1 MTGEKKTTPYS
12 VSIRHYVEPCCCV
25 EADPSM
31 RPRTS
36 AEIARLRDIY
46 EE

>member
-1 MTGEKKTTPYS
+1 MTRGKKTMPCS
-12 VSIRHYVEPCCCV
+12 VSIRPYVEPCYYV

-31 RPRTS
+31 RPLSS
-36 AEIARLRDIY
+36 AEVARLRAIY

>member
-1 MTGEKKTTPYS
+1 MPCS
-12 VSIRHYVEPCCCV
+12 VSIRPYV

-31 RPRTS
+31 RPLTS
-36 AEIARLRDIY
+36 AEIARLRAIY